1 MDALAQPAVEAERT
15 LPALEFDVFA
25 RACPSR
31 ATFEHITGRWGSLV
45 LIGLNEHPM
54 RFNELRRRV
63 DGVSDKMLTQTLQA
77 LERDGFVHRSARE
90 GFPSRVDY
98 SLTPLGERTAVKL
111 WALIELLEADMPEVL
126 KAQAAYD
133 ERRSG

>member
-1 MDALAQPAVEAERT
+1 MDALAQPATEAERT

-31 ATFEHITGRWGSLV
+31 ATFEHITGRWGPLV
-45 LIGLNEHPM
+45 LLGLHEHAM

-63 DGVSDKMLTQTLQA
+63 DGVSDKMLTQTLQL
-77 LERDGFVHRSARE
+77 LERDGFVDRRARE

-98 SLTPLGERTAVKL
+98 SLTPLGERAAVRL
-111 WALIELLEADMPEVL
+111 LALIEQLEADMPEVL
-126 KAQAAYD
+126 EAQAAYD
-133 ERRSG
+133 SRRSG